1 MIKSMTGYGKGEG
14 TFGHKKFTIEIKSLN
29 SKQLDMNVRMPSA
42 YKEKELELRSY
53 LGNHIGRGKVDLTIY
68 YESTGE
74 EKKVQVNKDVLR
86 SYYDD
91 LRELAESIGQQDVDY
106 MGLLMRI
113 PDALKP
119 GRLEFDENEWNVV
132 MEIVKDALSAFTEY
146 RTTEGDELEKDF
158 ELRVKNI
165 LEELENAHEPLQQ
178 RMERIQDR
186 IRTNLDEFVDPEK
199 VDKNR
204 FEQELIYYL
213 EKLDVSEE
221 EQRLKSNCEHF
232 LEALSSDDSNGKKL
246 GFISQEIG
254 REVNTLGSKANDAD
268 VQRIVVKMKDEL
280 EKIKEQILNVL

>member
-1 MIKSMTGYGKGEG
+1 MTGYGKGEG
-14 TFGHKKFTIEIKSLN
+14 AFGHKKFTIEIRSLN
-29 SKQLDMNVRMPSA
+29 SKQLDLNVRMPSA

-53 LGNHIGRGKVDLTIY
+53 LGDNIGRGKVDVTIY

-74 EKKVQVNKDVLR
+74 EKKVSVNKDVLR

-91 LRELAESIGQQDVDY
+91 LKELAESIGQKDVDY

-119 GRLEFDENEWNVV
+119 ERLEFDEDEWEVV
-132 MEIVKDALSAFTEY
+132 MSLVKEALVSFEEY
-146 RTTEGDELEKDF
+146 RVSEGSQLGTDF
-158 ELRVKNI
+158 ELRIKNI
-165 LEELENAHEPLQQ
+165 LQELENVGPPLRE
-178 RMERIQDR
+178 RMKRIENR
-186 IRTNLDEFVDPEK
+186 IKANLDEFIDPDK

-204 FEQELIYYL
+204 FEQELIYFL

-232 LEALSSDDSNGKKL
+232 LEALSSDDSNGRKL

-254 REVNTLGSKANDAD
+254 REINTLGSKANDAD

>member
-119 GRLEFDENEWNVV
+119 ERLEFDENEWNVV

-178 RMERIQDR
+178 
-186 IRTNLDEFVDPEK
+186 
-199 VDKNR
+199 
-204 FEQELIYYL
+204 
-213 EKLDVSEE
+213 
-221 EQRLKSNCEHF
+221 
-232 LEALSSDDSNGKKL
+232 
-246 GFISQEIG
+246 
-254 REVNTLGSKANDAD
+254 
-268 VQRIVVKMKDEL
+268 
-280 EKIKEQILNVL
+280 